1 MLTAEERT
9 AFIEWHQEEVEPLF
23 VKVEEYINK
32 IKSLVEQ
39 IAQIEDTNVQNDH
52 NPRPSGCGFFVSWS
66 YVIFFVQIYD

>member
-23 VKVEEYINK
+23 VKVEDYINK

-39 IAQIEDTNVQNDH
+39 
-52 NPRPSGCGFFVSWS
+52 
-66 YVIFFVQIYD
+66 